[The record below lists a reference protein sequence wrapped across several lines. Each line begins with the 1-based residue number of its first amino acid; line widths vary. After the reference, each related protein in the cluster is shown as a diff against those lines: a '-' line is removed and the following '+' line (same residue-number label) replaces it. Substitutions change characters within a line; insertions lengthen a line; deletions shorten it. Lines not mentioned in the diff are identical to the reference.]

1 MNSFIS
7 FKKQPSVCVL
17 HIIEVRLSLFLTH
30 PYTSFCFP
38 LNSCKKF
45 NSESCDEI
53 DLAQIEIPICTSQFI
68 MRSFRRF
75 TELEFFFLLFI
86 SYLVI
91 HLILSFDSTNF
102 IFHIFGRLGSSFFL
116 LYTIFHINIACFN
129 NFWFKE
135 NSSWFLVFLL
145 TRFCHK

>member
-1 MNSFIS
+1 MHYSMNSFIS

-68 MRSFRRF
+68 MRLFRRF
-75 TELEFFFLLFI
+75 RIFFFY
-86 SYLVI
+86 YLSVTW
-91 HLILSFDSTNF
+91 SFTW
-102 IFHIFGRLGSSFFL
+102 
-116 LYTIFHINIACFN
+116 Y
-129 NFWFKE
+129 
-135 NSSWFLVFLL
+135 FLL
-145 TRFCHK
+145 TLLILYSISLGGLVLLSSCCIPYSISTLLVLTTFDSKKTLHGF